1 MTTELKLDEAQVL
14 DVRGL
19 SCPMP
24 VVRTAKAMKT
34 LEAGQILKI
43 MATDRG
49 SLADMPAWAHSTGNT
64 LLESREEG
72 DTFVFF
78 VRKEKEA

>member
-1 MTTELKLDEAQVL
+1 MTTELKIEAAQVL

-19 SCPMP
+19 CCPMP
-24 VVRTAKAMKT
+24 VVKTAKAMKT

-43 MATDRG
+43 VATDRG

-64 LLESREEG
+64 LLESHDEG
-72 DTFVFF
+72 DTLVFF